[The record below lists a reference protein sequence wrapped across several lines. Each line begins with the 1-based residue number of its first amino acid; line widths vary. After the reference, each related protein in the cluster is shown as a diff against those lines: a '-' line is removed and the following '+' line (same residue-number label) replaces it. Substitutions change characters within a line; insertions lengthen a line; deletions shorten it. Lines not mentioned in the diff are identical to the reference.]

1 MEQSGQNNN
10 KGNGAPIFFIVDY
23 LPRISGDGQVSENV
37 LENLTKTLDDVR
49 EKTGFKVYRGGK
61 EPRLI
66 YDAISDRAILAK
78 AEDLYNTWALK
89 NYIKTGKRAKLL
101 PVLEEKLD
109 QAITTLFDRNGH
121 LVETVLYD
129 NKLLFNCIIEA
140 FYLELKKI
148 KAEKL
153 FRQSILNILAAN
165 SQEKTAL
172 YARILND
179 KTTRG

>member
-1 MEQSGQNNN
+1 M
-10 KGNGAPIFFIVDY
+10 
-23 LPRISGDGQVSENV
+23 
-37 LENLTKTLDDVR
+37 
-49 EKTGFKVYRGGK
+49 
-61 EPRLI
+61 I